1 MFHLHFRH
9 YELDPMEELVEH
21 TEEVDQE
28 AVDIEMLAQSEELW
42 ESAEGSRWWES
53 NPVFEEISGKE
64 EETNGDKSGDFAQ
77 KKEAS
82 SK

>member
-1 MFHLHFRH
+1 
-9 YELDPMEELVEH
+9 MEELVEH

-42 ESAEGSRWWES
+42 ESTEGSRWWDS
-53 NPVFEEISGKE
+53 NPVFEDISGSKE
-64 EETNGDKSGDFAQ
+64 EETNGKSGDSAQ

>member
-1 MFHLHFRH
+1 MFHFRFRH

-42 ESAEGSRWWES
+42 ESTEGSRWWDS
-53 NPVFEEISGKE
+53 NPVFEENSGKE
-64 EETNGDKSGDFAQ
+64 EETNGKSGDSAQ